1 MCACMCVNVRL
12 VFLKIIILIQL
23 WIYLSTEMQ
32 MCPTQQPVGHQ
43 ECLLI
48 SVTYI
53 PVMTRQTVDVML
65 SNPITN

>member
-1 MCACMCVNVRL
+1 
-12 VFLKIIILIQL
+12 
-23 WIYLSTEMQ
+23 MQ